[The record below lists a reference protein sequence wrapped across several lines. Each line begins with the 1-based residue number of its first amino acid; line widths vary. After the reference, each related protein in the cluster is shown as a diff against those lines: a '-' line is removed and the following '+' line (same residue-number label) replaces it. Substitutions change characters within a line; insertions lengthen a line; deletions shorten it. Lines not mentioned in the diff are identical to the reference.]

1 MLFAAA
7 GYKVI
12 IYDVDSA
19 QMSSALENILS
30 QLKELEKSGLLRGS
44 LSVVE
49 QHKLISGTSSL
60 ADCVVDAKYVQ
71 VSKQLKASLLSLM
84 YIYEVSLYK
93 NDKCSLMN
101 LQLVFMNP
109 AISSWSYLDC
119 ICNSVTFKH

>member
-30 QLKELEKSGLLRGS
+30 QLKELERSGLLRGS

-84 YIYEVSLYK
+84 YIYEVSL
-93 NDKCSLMN
+93 
-101 LQLVFMNP
+101 V
-109 AISSWSYLDC
+109 
-119 ICNSVTFKH
+119 